1 MPPKS
6 QVMRSRNASENIR
19 SLYPGESVAHGV
31 RSQDDWVDHGAM
43 SSSEVSVPPDVDETL
58 SCSDEVSQQGSCDDE
73 GQADPFD
80 VQAIEEAEQRR
91 LQISLLCSQNILAR
105 SQVLN
110 EYATTRGAKKHVDYM
125 EALDKLHDDMRKPY
139 PTDYISL
146 VDYLRFL
153 GYTIRAAQQIA
164 GVFGPDVR
172 RVYRAERK
180 CEPETYT
187 GIFPGADKA
196 ISVYH
201 RFRDAELLGSCWRIF
216 TANKPW
222 FKAKWPD
229 PPQRGVDERR
239 LEVMKWES
247 TGKPARGW
255 KEQKR
260 RLPRQGAREGGG
272 GRPING
278 NGCAYTGE
286 STSSVRRGSP
296 P

>member
-6 QVMRSRNASENIR
+6 QVMRNRNTNENIR
-19 SLYPGESVAHGV
+19 SIYPGESVTHGV
-31 RSQDDWVDHGAM
+31 RSQDEWVGHDAM
-43 SSSEVSVPPDVDETL
+43 SSSGLSMPPNVDETL
-58 SCSDEVSQQGSCDDE
+58 SQSDEDSLQGSCDDE

-80 VQAIEEAEQRR
+80 VRAIEEAEQRR
-91 LQISLLCSQNILAR
+91 LQLSLLCSQNILAR

-125 EALDKLHDDMRKPY
+125 EALDKLHCDMRKPY
-139 PTDYISL
+139 PTDYINL
-146 VDYLRFL
+146 VDYLRFM
-153 GYTIRAAQQIA
+153 GYTERASQQIA
-164 GVFGPDVR
+164 AVFGPDVR
-172 RVYRAERK
+172 RVYKAERK

-187 GIFPGADKA
+187 AIFPGADKP

-201 RFRDAELLGSCWRIF
+201 RCRDAELLGSCWRVF

-229 PPQRGVDERR
+229 PHQREVDERR

-255 KEQKR
+255 KEQTR
-260 RLPRQGAREGGG
+260 RLPRQCVREGGG
-272 GRPING
+272 TRPLNG

-286 STSSVRRGSP
+286 SAAAVRRGSAT
-296 P
+296 